1 MTTQTKPFKTEV
13 RQLLDL
19 VIHSLYSKK
28 EIFLRELV
36 SNASDAIDRAR
47 FEALTDPSILSEGE
61 SFQVTLLPDREA
73 RTLTISD
80 NGIGMDAAEV
90 EANIGTIAS
99 SGTKAFLAALKEAA
113 NKPEMI
119 GQFGVG
125 FYAAFMVADRVE
137 VVTRRAHRPA
147 VRWVS
152 AGDGEYEIGEAE
164 REDRG
169 TTVTL
174 HLREGMEEYLD
185 EWRIRTIIKHY
196 SDYIAYPVVLLPD
209 PSVKPEKDDDKAK
222 DDEAEKDGDKA
233 KEPQTLN
240 SMKAI
245 WKRGK
250 DEVEAEELNTF
261 YKHISHDFQD
271 PLCSIQV
278 SAEGAT
284 EFRALL
290 FIPGAAPFDLFMGER
305 KHGLQLYVRSVFIGD
320 DIKELLPDYLRFVR
334 GVVESSD
341 LPLNVS
347 REMLQDD
354 AVIRRIRKT
363 LVSRIL
369 GKLEDL
375 QKNKAEDYAKFYDA
389 FGRVL
394 KEGLYGDYENT
405 AKLKE
410 LVQFPST
417 ATEDGKLTTLK
428 DYVARMPSSQKEIYT
443 LSADSVEAARNSP
456 MLEAFRARGYEVLF
470 FVDPIDEWVS
480 ERLRDYDG
488 KTLRP
493 VDRGEIDLDGA
504 ADDKDKKKDAEA
516 EQGRFKPLIDAI
528 QSKLADEVKEVRLS
542 RRLTES
548 ACCLVA
554 DEHGPNAH
562 MERIMRAFNKEAG
575 PSKRILE
582 LNPAHPLVDKLL
594 AMATADK
601 DDARLADFIE
611 LVHAQALLSE
621 GSPIKNP
628 TRFSKLL
635 SALMANA

>member
-47 FEALTDPSILSEGE
+47 FEALTDTSILSDGE
-61 SFQVTLLPDREA
+61 TFQITIAPNKEA
-73 RTLTISD
+73 RTLTITD
-80 NGIGMDAAEV
+80 NGIGMDSAEV

-137 VVTRRAHRPA
+137 VVTRRAGRPA
-147 VRWVS
+147 VHWVS
-152 AGDGEYEIGEAE
+152 SGDGEYEIGDTE
-164 REDRG
+164 REGRG

-174 HLREGMEEYLD
+174 HLREGMEEFVD
-185 EWRIRTIIKHY
+185 DWRIRTIVKHY

-209 PSVKPEKDDDKAK
+209 PTAKKEDEKKDDKESE
-222 DDEAEKDGDKA
+222 DESET

-250 DEVEAEELNTF
+250 DEIEAEELTTF

-278 SAEGAT
+278 AAEGAT

-347 REMLQDD
+347 REVLQDD
-354 AVIRRIRKT
+354 AIVRRIRKT

-369 GKLEDL
+369 GKFEEL
-375 QKNKAEDYAKFYDA
+375 QKNKTDDYNKFYEA

-394 KEGLYGDYENT
+394 KEGLHADYENA

-417 ATEDGKLTTLK
+417 FTEAGKLTTLK
-428 DYVARMPSSQKEIYT
+428 DYVSRMPSGQKEIYA
-443 LSADSVEAARNSP
+443 LSADTVDAARNSP

-470 FVDPIDEWVS
+470 FVDPIDEWVV

-488 KTLRP
+488 KTIRAI
-493 VDRGEIDLDGA
+493 DRGEIDLDGDA
-504 ADDKDKKKDAEA
+504 AGDAKKKDAEA
-516 EQGRFKPLIDAI
+516 EAGRFKPLTDVIKA
-528 QSKLADEVKEVRLS
+528 KLADEIKDVRIS
-542 RRLTES
+542 HRLTES

-554 DEHGPNAH
+554 DEYGPNAH
-562 MERIMRAFNKEAG
+562 MERIMRAFNKDAG
-575 PSKRILE
+575 TSSKRVLE
-582 LNPAHPLVDKLL
+582 LNPAHPLMDKLL
-594 AMATADK
+594 AMAVADK
-601 DDARLADFIE
+601 EDAKLADFVE
-611 LVHAQALLSE
+611 LIHAQALLSE

-635 SALMANA
+635 STLMANA